1 MYNDTKFLIRA
12 AFCLFMALALSSC
25 ADKTALNVLHNASSQ
40 IVVETNEGADPDL
53 HPVETV
59 SGMCLDE
66 ELIAL
71 GNTGIWNIETTPVS
85 VSPRENIHF
94 DFPVVMNKQVGMYL
108 DLFQSKQRKQFK
120 QWLARSTR
128 YRSLME
134 TELEKAGLPL
144 DLVYLS
150 MIESAFYPLAYSKSR
165 AVGLWQ
171 FMKPTGKA
179 YNLKID
185 KYVDERRDARK
196 SSRAAANYLSDLY
209 REFGDWHLAVAAYN
223 GGPGKIR
230 TGLKRY
236 KVDNFWDLASHKY
249 LKMETKRY
257 VPKLIAAILIAKNPG
272 KYGFYD
278 IPYEEPLQYDTLN
291 VVRPGMSLAA
301 VAMISNSS
309 TKKIKQLNRE
319 LRRNVIPLNR
329 ASYTVNIPRS
339 STPFAKKNL
348 SRLHSVV
355 STDFKSHRIKQGDTL
370 SKICKRYRV
379 NKTTLLKVND
389 LHSSRLIVGH
399 NLRIPYST
407 VTYQLLPQDSNRA
420 KDIFRKNL
428 ILHRIKPGESVS
440 RIAHKYNVPVSMIV
454 QWNGLTSVHK
464 IRAGQQLSLYINRKV
479 KNSEE
484 SSSTMTAAKVADSRN
499 NRGNGRVPSLNAEK
513 RKIHVNSS
521 PTPYKWY
528 RVRNGDSLWTIS
540 RKFRTST
547 TEIKKWNNLKSNL
560 IHPGNKLRLKL
571 NQV

>member
-1 MYNDTKFLIRA
+1 MNNDTKLLIKVVLFL
-12 AFCLFMALALSSC
+12 CTGLLLSSC
-25 ADKTALNVLHNASSQ
+25 AAKTSLQIFQKVPEQSS
-40 IVVETNEGADPDL
+40 IETNESEDPDL

-71 GNTGIWNIETTPVS
+71 GKTGLWNIETTPVS
-85 VSPRENIHF
+85 VSPKENIHF

-108 DLFQSKQRKQFK
+108 DLFQSKQKRQFK

-128 YRSLME
+128 YKSLME
-134 TELEKAGLPL
+134 TELEKAGLPR

-150 MIESAFYPLAYSKSR
+150 MIESAFYPLAYSRSR

-171 FMKPTGKA
+171 FMKPTGRA

-196 SSRAAANYLSDLY
+196 SSKAAASYLSNLY

-230 TGLKRY
+230 AGLRRY
-236 KVDNFWDLASHKY
+236 KTDNFWDLASHNY

-257 VPKLIAAILIAKNPG
+257 VPKLIAAILIAKEPE

-278 IPYEEPLQYDTLN
+278 IRYEAPLQYDTLN
-291 VVRPGMSLAA
+291 VRPGMSLAA
-301 VAMISNSS
+301 VAMISDSS

-319 LRRNVIPLNR
+319 LRKDITPLNR
-329 ASYTVNIPRS
+329 ASYAVNIPHS
-339 STPFAKKNL
+339 SALLARKNL

-355 STDFKSHRIKQGDTL
+355 NTDFKSYKIKNGDTL
-370 SKICKRYRV
+370 SKICKKYRV
-379 NKTTLLKVND
+379 NKTTLLKVNN
-389 LHSSRLIVGH
+389 LHSSQLVVGH

-407 VTYQLLPQDSNRA
+407 VTYQLLPENFAGA

-440 RIAHKYNVPVSMIV
+440 QIAHRYNVPVSMIV

-464 IRAGQQLSLYINRKV
+464 IRAGQQLSLYVNRKAGSTG
-479 KNSEE
+479 KN
-484 SSSTMTAAKVADSRN
+484 TNTIAAIAGHEKKIK
-499 NRGNGRVPSLNAEK
+499 NGRIPSLNADK
-513 RKIHVNSS
+513 IKIHIQSS
-521 PTPYKWY
+521 PSPYKWY
-528 RVRNGDSLWTIS
+528 RVQNGDSLWTIS

-560 IHPGNKLRLKL
+560 IHPGNRLKLKL

>member
-1 MYNDTKFLIRA
+1 MNNNTKLLINVVLFL
-12 AFCLFMALALSSC
+12 CTGLMLSSC
-25 ADKTALNVLHNASSQ
+25 ADKAALQVFQKAPEQSS
-40 IVVETNEGADPDL
+40 IETNDGADPDL

-71 GNTGIWNIETTPVS
+71 GKTGLWNLVTTPVS
-85 VSPRENIHF
+85 VSPKENKHF

-108 DLFQSKQRKQFK
+108 DLFQSKQRRQFK

-128 YRSLME
+128 YKSLME
-134 TELEKAGLPL
+134 AELEKAGLPL

-171 FMKPTGKA
+171 FMKPTGRA

-185 KYVDERRDARK
+185 KYVDERRDAEK
-196 SSRAAANYLSDLY
+196 SSEAAASYLSDLY

-230 TGLKRY
+230 AGLRRY
-236 KVDNFWDLASHKY
+236 KTDNFWDLASHNY

-257 VPKLIAAILIAKNPG
+257 VPKLIAAILIAKEPE

-278 IPYEEPLQYDTLN
+278 IPYKAPLQYDTLN
-291 VVRPGMSLAA
+291 VWPGMNLAA

-309 TKKIKQLNRE
+309 TKTIKQLNRE
-319 LRRNVIPLNR
+319 LRKNITPLNR
-329 ASYTVNIPRS
+329 ASYTVNIPHS
-339 STPFAKKNL
+339 SAPLAKKNL

-355 STDFKSHRIKQGDTL
+355 NTDFKSHKIKNGDTL
-370 SKICKRYRV
+370 SKICKKYRV
-379 NKTTLLKVND
+379 NRTTLLKVNN
-389 LHSSRLIVGH
+389 LHSSRLVVGH

-407 VTYQLLPQDSNRA
+407 VTYQLLPEGSARA

-440 RIAHKYNVPVSMIV
+440 QIAHRYNVPVSMIV

-464 IRAGQQLSLYINRKV
+464 IRAGRQLSLYVNRKV
-479 KNSEE
+479 NNTGKSKN
-484 SSSTMTAAKVADSRN
+484 TIAGGTGYRKKIKNDRI
-499 NRGNGRVPSLNAEK
+499 PSLSADK
-513 RKIHVNSS
+513 IKIHIQST

-528 RVRNGDSLWTIS
+528 RVQNGDSLWTIS

-547 TEIKKWNNLKSNL
+547 AAIKKWNNLKSNL
-560 IHPGNKLRLKL
+560 IHPGNKLKLKL